1 MFALNLPRADVK
13 ISERDGRAVVFDF
26 LRRRYV
32 ALTPEEW
39 VRQQFTRHLTDH
51 LGYPAAL
58 MGNEME
64 LTADGKK
71 RRCDSVVFGRDGR
84 PLVVIEYKAPTI
96 AITQRV
102 FEQISSYVVVL
113 HTRYIMASNG
123 MAHYCARVDYER
135 HAYVIL
141 PALPRYEEL

>member
-13 ISERDGRAVVFDF
+13 ISERDGKPVVFDF

-64 LTADGKK
+64 LEADGKK

-135 HAYVIL
+135 RAYVIL
-141 PALPRYEEL
+141 PSLPRYEEL